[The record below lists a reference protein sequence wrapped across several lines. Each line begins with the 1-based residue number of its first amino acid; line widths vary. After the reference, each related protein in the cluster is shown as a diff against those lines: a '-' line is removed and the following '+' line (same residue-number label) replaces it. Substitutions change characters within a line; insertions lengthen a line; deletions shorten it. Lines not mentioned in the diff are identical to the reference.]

1 MSWQASD
8 ARSKFGSLLDTAEA
22 EGPQLIR
29 RGGRRFVLLT
39 EEELERRFAAGPV
52 RPGAKFINAW
62 ETLRVPPHTRL
73 TEEESAEFERV
84 VASCRG
90 R

>member
-8 ARSKFGSLLDTAEA
+8 ARSKFGGLLDIAEA

-29 RGGRRFVLLT
+29 RGGTRFVLLR
-39 EEELERRFAAGPV
+39 EEELERRFAAGPM
-52 RPGAKFINAW
+52 RPGARFINAW
-62 ETLRVPPHTRL
+62 EALRVPPHLRL
-73 TEEESAEFERV
+73 TEEESAEFERAL
-84 VASCRG
+84 ASCRG